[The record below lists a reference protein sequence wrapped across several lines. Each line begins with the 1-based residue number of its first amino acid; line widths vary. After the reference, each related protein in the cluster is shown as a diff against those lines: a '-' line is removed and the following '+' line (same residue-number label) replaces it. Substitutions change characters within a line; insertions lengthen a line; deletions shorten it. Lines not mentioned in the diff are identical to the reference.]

1 MEIAEQ
7 TEIGKIADLL
17 KHTKKE
23 KTIIQKK
30 IDHLGRW
37 ISIGVVFIAVFVFFT
52 GLLSNRSFLEMFL
65 ISVAL
70 AVAAIP
76 EGLAVALTVILS
88 LGMARILEQKGLVR
102 NIISAETLG
111 STSVIATDKTG
122 TLTEGNMQVSD
133 IFAGKKSMLSDEKIV
148 SKINKITKEDELK
161 MLSLKT
167 AVLCSEAFIENPEE
181 ALEK

>member
-1 MEIAEQ
+1 M
-7 TEIGKIADLL
+7 
-17 KHTKKE
+17 
-23 KTIIQKK
+23 
-30 IDHLGRW
+30 
-37 ISIGVVFIAVFVFFT
+37 
-52 GLLSNRSFLEMFL
+52 LSNRPFFEMFL
-65 ISVAL
+65 IAVAVS
-70 AVAAIP
+70 VAAIP
-76 EGLAVALTVILS
+76 EGLTVALTVILA

-122 TLTEGNMQVSD
+122 TLTEGNMQVSN
-133 IFAGKKSMLSDEKIV
+133 IFVGKESVLSDSQIV

>member
-1 MEIAEQ
+1 MAF
-7 TEIGKIADLL
+7 
-17 KHTKKE
+17 
-23 KTIIQKK
+23 
-30 IDHLGRW
+30 
-37 ISIGVVFIAVFVFFT
+37 GVAFMAIFVFFV
-52 GLLSNRSFLEMFL
+52 GVLSNRPFLDMFL
-65 ISVAL
+65 IAVAM

-76 EGLAVALTVILS
+76 EGLTVALTVILA

-102 NIISAETLG
+102 NIVSAETLG

-122 TLTEGNMQVSD
+122 TLTEGSMQVAD
-133 IFAGKKSMLSDEKIV
+133 IFAGKQSMLSDEKIV

-161 MLSLKT
+161 MISLKT